1 MLRIFVLL
9 VLCLAIIRPAVAE
22 EVFDREAMIGA
33 WRGEGQLRPN
43 PNVELERG
51 VCRVEIAEGKAD
63 RELSLTGRC
72 ANATKSARFKTVL
85 MELDGKGAIQAV
97 SESRLTKGPVVLT
110 GNTEDRTMR
119 LRSRDPVTIKG
130 QAYTVSLSFEL
141 QSDKSR
147 FSMVQILKN
156 TATGVS
162 ETVLEMVFR
171 KK

>member
-1 MLRIFVLL
+1 MS
-9 VLCLAIIRPAVAE
+9 
-22 EVFDREAMIGA
+22 GA

-51 VCRVEIAEGKAD
+51 VCRVEIAEGETD

-85 MELDGKGAIQAV
+85 THLDGKGTVQAV

-110 GNTEDRTMR
+110 GKSEDRTMR
-119 LRSRDPVTIKG
+119 LQSRDPVTIKG

-141 QSDKSR
+141 QSDKNR
-147 FSMVQILKN
+147 FSMVQTLIN
-156 TATGVS
+156 VATGAS
-162 ETVLEMVFR
+162 ETVLEMAFR